1 MIAFLFGLGIGGVA
15 GVLWLFAKLL
25 KDCPS
30 VKDAIIKDA
39 QDQKVP
45 DEKLQRLTKSL
56 NESQEIATRWRW
68 L

>member
-15 GVLWLFAKLL
+15 GVLWLL